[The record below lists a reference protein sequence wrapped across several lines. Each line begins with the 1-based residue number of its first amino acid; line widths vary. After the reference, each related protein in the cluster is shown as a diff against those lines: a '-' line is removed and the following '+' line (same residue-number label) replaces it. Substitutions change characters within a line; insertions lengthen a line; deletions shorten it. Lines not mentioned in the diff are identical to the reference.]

1 MCRKELSV
9 RQQTETDC
17 RNAYMSDEIDYIEEI
32 HCIEKDCQDIPEC
45 FQSVSIDCTTTECT
59 FSVIIRKC
67 QPRIKET

>member
-17 RNAYMSDEIDYIEEI
+17 RNAYMSDEIDYIE
-32 HCIEKDCQDIPEC
+32 EKDCQDIPEC

>member
-32 HCIEKDCQDIPEC
+32 HCIEKDC
-45 FQSVSIDCTTTECT
+45 
-59 FSVIIRKC
+59 
-67 QPRIKET
+67 